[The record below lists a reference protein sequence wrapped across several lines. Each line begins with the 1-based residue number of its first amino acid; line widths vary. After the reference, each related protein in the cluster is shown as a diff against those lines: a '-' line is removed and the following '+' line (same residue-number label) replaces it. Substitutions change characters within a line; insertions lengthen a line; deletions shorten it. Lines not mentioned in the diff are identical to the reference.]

1 MLAASA
7 SLLNIKIAVLDVSED
22 AFAKQV
28 ISLPA
33 PATPQKLSHIDGSF
47 KYPTK
52 IKELA
57 ATVDVLTVEIEH
69 VDVDALEQVQRSTK
83 VEIHPSPGTI
93 RLVQDKY
100 RQKEHL
106 KGKGCPISEF
116 VRVDSTVESVTDAAK
131 KLGLPLML
139 KSRTLAYDGR
149 GNYVLKGLERT

>member
-7 SLLNIKIAVLDVSED
+7 SLFNIKIAVLDVGED

-57 ATVDVLTVEIEH
+57 ATVDVLTV
-69 VDVDALEQVQRSTK
+69 DVDALEQVQWSTN
-83 VEIHPSPGTI
+83 I
-93 RLVQDKY
+93 LVW
-100 RQKEHL
+100 
-106 KGKGCPISEF
+106 G
-116 VRVDSTVESVTDAAK
+116 
-131 KLGLPLML
+131 
-139 KSRTLAYDGR
+139 
-149 GNYVLKGLERT
+149 